1 MFWGVV
7 EVCFGCGGGG
17 GGEEGG
23 DEMHVCIGN
32 EKGTFGEQE
41 KHFWGG
47 KTTLPSVSR
56 VEKVGLGSWKV
67 LWGWER

>member
-1 MFWGVV
+1 MLW
-7 EVCFGCGGGG
+7 EWEWWWWRGGG
-17 GGEEGG
+17 GG